1 MPEISVLL
9 KVRDEL
15 SKKLSGVQ
23 GNLNKFGNNMTA
35 IGKKVGL
42 AIGGGAIAAGAGL
55 LKLGSNFKQA
65 FSTIA
70 AGTGASGEALANL
83 EADFKS
89 VAKNVPNSL
98 NETATAIADLNTELG
113 LTGPAL
119 QGATKAA
126 LTAGRVFGDDT
137 GAVISGVSDAMQIFN
152 DDAENFEKRLDQMAV
167 VSQAT
172 GLPISGLAAKVESFG
187 PILSNAGF
195 SLEETTALLGN
206 LEAKGVSVSRVMPGF
221 NAAMRKLANEGVTD
235 IKGALLGTIEEIANA
250 ETSTEKLNIAMD
262 MFGAQGAQ
270 RIVAGI
276 EAGAFAI
283 DDLMDVME
291 DAEGTVDDLG
301 RESLSLGERFN
312 IMKNKA
318 FVALEPLATKTLEL
332 AEVFMDRGVPAILS
346 FAGAVRDRVQP
357 AFEAVLPHVISFATT
372 FKDQI
377 LPAIVGIGEQIG
389 NTLMPPLEKLGKFLR
404 ENESAMQAV
413 GVAVGTILVVAF
425 TAWAVAAGAAAVAT
439 IAAAA
444 PVLALLAAVGALGAG
459 IFLLVKHWDS
469 VTAKY
474 PQLQKILD
482 ALKAAFEAAKTA
494 AMAVVDWFQNNWS
507 TIESVIKPVIDQV
520 IAHIELI
527 ITTAENVISFFTNVF
542 TGDWEGAWEDV
553 KDIVNGFVD
562 FFESTLDNAIA
573 FVTTLGP
580 ILLSNAKT
588 LFDNFLDAVESVWST
603 KLKPWFRNLPSNIK
617 DAIVASVFYLKEAGT
632 ELGDAI
638 LDGLRDALSNT
649 LGFAGDV
656 GDAVLGAVKSIIN
669 QHIIDPINRK
679 LEFSVGLGP
688 LGSVSINPPDIPHL
702 ALGGIVTSPTLAVL
716 GDNPSRREA
725 VVPLERAKEMG
736 FGQGVT
742 RDLHVHFD
750 GPITI
755 RDESE
760 IEQLAENTGFTLE
773 SVLRRRGIA

>member
-23 GNLNKFGNNMTA
+23 GNLNKFGSNMTA

-55 LKLGSNFKQA
+55 LKLGSDFKQA

-89 VAKNVPNSL
+89 VARNVPNSL
-98 NETATAIADLNTELG
+98 NETASAIADLNTELG

-119 QGATKAA
+119 QGATEAA
-126 LTAGRVFGDDT
+126 LTAGRVFKEDT
-137 GAVISGVSDAMQIFN
+137 GAIITNVSDALVKFGR
-152 DDAENFEKRLDQMAV
+152 DGEEFEDFLDRAAV

-172 GLPISGLAAKVESFG
+172 GVSISGLTGLVKANGAVFQN
-187 PILSNAGF
+187 LGF
-195 SLEETTALLGN
+195 SLEETVALFGN
-206 LEAKGVSVSRVMPGF
+206 LEGKGIQVSRLSG
-221 NAAMRKLANEGVTD
+221 AMNIAVKNLADQGITD
-235 IKGALLGTIEEIANA
+235 LKGGLLDVIAQIQGTSDQTEKMEIAMK
-250 ETSTEKLNIAMD
+250 TFGSR
-262 MFGAQGAQ
+262 GAQEMLTA
-270 RIVAGI
+270 I
-276 EAGAFAI
+276 ETGGFAI
-283 DDLMDVME
+283 EDLMDTMAN
-291 DAEGTVDDLG
+291 AEGTVDTLG
-301 RESLSLGERFN
+301 QNSLTLGERFN

-346 FAGAVRDRVQP
+346 FAGAVRDQVQP
-357 AFEAVLPHVISFATT
+357 AVEAILPHVISFATT

-389 NTLMPPLEKLGKFLR
+389 KTLMPPLEKLVKFLR

-444 PVLALLAAVGALGAG
+444 PVLALLVAVGALGAG
-459 IFLLVKHWDS
+459 IFLLVKHWDTI
-469 VTAKY
+469 TAKY

-482 ALKAAFEAAKTA
+482 ALKAAFEAVKTA
-494 AMAVVDWFQNNWS
+494 AMAVVDWFQKNWS
-507 TIESVIKPVIDQV
+507 TIESVIRPVIDQA

-527 ITTAENVISFFTNVF
+527 ITTAENVISFFKNVF

-553 KDIVNGFVD
+553 KDIVNGFVE
-562 FFESTLDNAIA
+562 FFETTLDNAIA

-580 ILLSNAKT
+580 ILLSNGKT
-588 LFDNFLDAVESVWST
+588 LFDNLLDAVESVWST

-617 DAIVASVFYLKEAGT
+617 DAIVASVFYLKDAGT

-679 LEFSVGLGP
+679 LEFSVSLGP

-725 VVPLERAKEMG
+725 VVPLERAGEFG
-736 FGQGVT
+736 FGGGGVQVVVPPGFGIDEDDLAHRMLLAFRRQGI
-742 RDLHVHFD
+742 DL
-750 GPITI
+750 
-755 RDESE
+755 
-760 IEQLAENTGFTLE
+760 
-773 SVLRRRGIA
+773 